1 MTPRVLILSP
11 QVFPTPH
18 SGVGMRAHFQAV
30 HLSQFWPVTVAT
42 ERGRY
47 EVSQSVFTAEAGKDV
62 SEANGTLA
70 YLRSVATRKHYLYEK
85 YRCDE
90 WDLPDLDEY
99 THVIVHYPALL
110 QMFGKLRNIK
120 PRIVLDTHNNE
131 REYYRS
137 VGLGVR
143 NPIKRAVIYKQADV
157 SEAIL
162 QKAKALISATISVS
176 ESDRDWVAAF
186 CDSRARHFV
195 VPNNL
200 FQYEPT
206 VWTRR
211 RAILYVGSLNVRMN
225 VQALD
230 WFTANVWPAVR
241 KTLPDLEFL
250 VAGRNPPADLVSS
263 LQAKGIEVIPNA
275 ESLKAVYADALCAL
289 IPATS
294 GSGGKIK
301 VAEALAHGVPVLTT
315 TTGLVGQ
322 PAAIKACCT
331 VEDDAVG
338 WVSAIETIAAQ
349 SNRSSTEW
357 DRQVASAL
365 HETYFGTSVKRVAK
379 YLEDG

>member
-1 MTPRVLILSP
+1 
-11 QVFPTPH
+11 
-18 SGVGMRAHFQAV
+18 MRAHFQAV

>member
-1 MTPRVLILSP
+1 M
-11 QVFPTPH
+11 
-18 SGVGMRAHFQAV
+18 
-30 HLSQFWPVTVAT
+30 TVAT
-42 ERGRY
+42 EHGQY
-47 EVSQSVFTAEAGKDV
+47 EVSRSVFTAETSKDI
-62 SEANGTLA
+62 SEANGTFA

-85 YRCDE
+85 YRCGE
-90 WDLPDLDEY
+90 WDLPDLNEY
-99 THVIVHYPALL
+99 THLIVHYPALL
-110 QMFGKLRNIK
+110 QIFDKLKNIK

-137 VGLGVR
+137 VGLGMK
-143 NPIKRAVIYKQADV
+143 NPIKRWIIYKQADV

-162 QKAKALISATISVS
+162 REAKPLISATISVS
-176 ESDRDWVAAF
+176 ESDRDWVAPF

-206 VWTRR
+206 VWTGR
-211 RAILYVGSLNVRMN
+211 RAILFVGSLNVRMN

-241 KTLPDLEFL
+241 RSVPDLEFL

-263 LQAKGIEVIPNA
+263 LQEKGVEVIPNA
-275 ESLKAVYADALCAL
+275 DSLKAVYADALCAL

-301 VAEALAHGVPVLTT
+301 VAEALANGVPVLTT
-315 TTGLVGQ
+315 STGLVGQ

-331 VEDDAVG
+331 VEDDPDG
-338 WVSAIETIAAQ
+338 WVAAIERVARRTKRA
-349 SNRSSTEW
+349 STEW
-357 DRQVASAL
+357 DRDVASAL
-365 HETYFGTSVKRVAK
+365 HETYFGTSVRRVAS
-379 YLEDG
+379 YLEDC

>member
-1 MTPRVLILSP
+1 
-11 QVFPTPH
+11 
-18 SGVGMRAHFQAV
+18 MRAHFQAV
-30 HLSQFWPVTVAT
+30 HLSQFWPVAVAT
-42 ERGRY
+42 EHGRY
-47 EVSQSVFTAEAGKDV
+47 EVSQSVFTAEAGRDV
-62 SEANGTLA
+62 SEAKGTLA

-110 QMFGKLRNIK
+110 QMFGKLRKVK
-120 PRIVLDTHNNE
+120 PRVVLDTHNNE

-137 VGLGVR
+137 VGLGVK
-143 NPIKRAVIYKQADV
+143 NPIKRSIIYKQADV

-162 QKAKALISATISVS
+162 RKAKSLISATISVS

-186 CDSRARHFV
+186 CDARARHFV

-206 VWTRR
+206 VWTGR

-230 WFTANVWPAVR
+230 WFTANVWPTVR
-241 KTLPDLEFL
+241 RSLPDLEFL
-250 VAGRNPPADLVSS
+250 VAGRNPPADLVSG
-263 LQAKGIEVIPNA
+263 LQEKGIEVIPNA
-275 ESLKAVYADALCAL
+275 ESLKSVYADALCAL

-331 VEDDAVG
+331 VEDDSVG
-338 WVSAIETIAAQ
+338 WVTAIQRIATQ

-357 DRQVASAL
+357 DREVASAL
-365 HETYFGTSVKRVAK
+365 HETYFGTSVRRVAR
-379 YLEDG
+379 YLEGC